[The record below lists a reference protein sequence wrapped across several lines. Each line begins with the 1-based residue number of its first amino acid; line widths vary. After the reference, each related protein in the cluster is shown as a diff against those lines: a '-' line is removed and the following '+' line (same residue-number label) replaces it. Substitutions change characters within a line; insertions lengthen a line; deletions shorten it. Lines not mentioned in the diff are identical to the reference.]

1 MLSGAPTA
9 EANRPVG
16 RRTAGQVGVHARSRR
31 PRGWGRR
38 FAATAVA
45 VALSSLILSGSV
57 LSASA
62 APAQVNTAGRAP
74 TAALVPSGV
83 DDFTFSSFDG
93 DYRLGRDT
101 EGHSTLTTVETLV
114 ARFPETDQN
123 HGIRR
128 KLVEN
133 YDGHPT
139 NLEVVSVADQN
150 GIARSYTSESEDGI
164 LSLTIAAKGFV
175 HGDQTYVITYRQT
188 YVTRYFAD
196 TDNDEFYWDTNGTEW
211 AQPFDRVTATVHL
224 GSGLTKALQGTASAY
239 RGAQG
244 STEAATVERTDDGF
258 RFSADQ
264 LGPRENLTFAIG
276 FAPGTFTAR
285 ADGLFDT
292 GWGYAAVAG
301 FLLCILTLGGA
312 IVVRVRLLRDAPGR
326 GTIIPEY
333 VPPKEGLL
341 LAADLTGRSKKVV
354 AAQTLD
360 LAVSGRVRVLQT
372 TGFLGR
378 PSYTLELVSTE
389 ATGRQALREP
399 HPTTDEL
406 QFLKALFGESVLPG
420 ATLELG
426 SSNSWV
432 ARAIST
438 LLKRVHKDATGFG
451 YRTTGQRGAVRTVFF
466 TAMGST
472 LLSVVSSVL
481 CIVGVYGGAVPFA
494 ILVGSVLLFVVAAV
508 LVSRSPLSATGTALR
523 EYVDGLRMYVHLA
536 EADRIRYLQSPE
548 GAERAPVSVDDP
560 REMLTLNERLL
571 PWAVLFGDE
580 KKWLAEL
587 GSLYEQTGQTPTWY
601 SGQTAFNVA
610 VLSQM
615 VSGISSST
623 TIASSSS
630 SGGTGGG
637 GFSGGGGG
645 GGGGGGV

>member
-1 MLSGAPTA
+1 
-9 EANRPVG
+9 
-16 RRTAGQVGVHARSRR
+16 
-31 PRGWGRR
+31 
-38 FAATAVA
+38 
-45 VALSSLILSGSV
+45 VALSSILATGAA

-62 APAQVNTAGRAP
+62 APAQAHRTDSPA
-74 TAALVPSGV
+74 TAALAPAGV
-83 DDFTFSSFDG
+83 DDFTFASFDG
-93 DYRLGRDT
+93 DYRLGRDAQ
-101 EGHSTLTTVETLV
+101 GHSTLTTVETLV

-128 KLVEN
+128 ELVED

-139 NLEVVSVADQN
+139 DLEVVSVTDEN
-150 GIARSYTSESEDGI
+150 GTPRPYSSESDDGI
-164 LSLTIAAKGFV
+164 LSLTIAAKSYV

-188 YVTRYFAD
+188 NVTRYFAD
-196 TDNDEFYWDTNGTEW
+196 TNDDEFYWDANGTAW

-224 GSGLTKALQGTASAY
+224 GSGLAQALHGSPSAY

-264 LGPRENLTFAIG
+264 LGARENLTFAIG
-276 FAPGTFTAR
+276 FVPGTFAAR

-292 GWGYAAVAG
+292 GWGFAAVTG
-301 FLLCILTLGGA
+301 LLLCVLALVGA

-341 LAADLTGRSKKVV
+341 LAADVTGHSKKAV

-360 LAVSGRVRVLQT
+360 LAVSGRVRVVQS
-372 TGFLGR
+372 TGFFGR
-378 PSYTLELVSTE
+378 SSYTLEFVSTE
-389 ATGRQALREP
+389 ATGRQALRDP
-399 HPTTDEL
+399 HPTQDEL
-406 QFLKALFGESVLPG
+406 QFLQALFGDSLAPG
-420 ATLELG
+420 STLELV
-426 SSNSWV
+426 SSNSRV
-432 ARAIST
+432 ARAVSA
-438 LLKRVHKDATGFG
+438 LMKRVHKDATALG
-451 YRTTGQRGAVRTVFF
+451 YRTTGPRGAVRAVFF
-466 TAMGST
+466 TALGAT
-472 LLSVVSSVL
+472 VLSVVSSAL
-481 CIVGVYGGAVPFA
+481 CIVGVYGGAAPFG
-494 ILVGSVLLFVVAAV
+494 ILLGSVLLFVASAV
-508 LVSRSPLSATGTALR
+508 LLSRSPLTRTGTALR
-523 EYVDGLRMYVHLA
+523 EYVDGLKMYVHLA
-536 EADRIRYLQSPE
+536 EADRIRYLQSPQ
-548 GAERAPVSVDDP
+548 GAERVPVAVNDP
-560 REMLTLNERLL
+560 REMLKLTERLL
-571 PWAVLFGDE
+571 PWAVLFGEE

-587 GSLYEQTGQTPTWY
+587 GRFYEETGQTPTWY
-601 SGQTAFNVA
+601 AGQTAFNAA